1 MAKCQDCKKEML
13 KTTSCD
19 KKFNEIKIDGKVYQR
34 DTNYFDV
41 NKHCHDCGIV
51 NKKGNLHHFGCDIEK
66 CPACDG
72 QLISCDCKKKNLI

>member
-13 KTTSCD
+13 EIQSCD
-19 KKFNEIKIDGKVYQR
+19 KKFSEIEIEGKVYQR

-51 NKKGNLHHFGCDIEK
+51 NEKGNIHHFGCDMER
-66 CPACDG
+66 CPACSG
-72 QLISCDCKKKNLI
+72 QLISCNCKEKNLI